1 MRAQLRSSAAPW
13 RALRNILR
21 YWKMGTGYILVRVKF
36 PDPVHPEVT
45 PVKFHVPVIV
55 LLFTDP

>member
-1 MRAQLRSSAAPW
+1 
-13 RALRNILR
+13 
-21 YWKMGTGYILVRVKF
+21 MGTGYILVRVKF